1 VATQA
6 SSIRFAPMELMDSQL
21 VRLKRLYPKAL
32 YKPTTHTVSVP
43 RPTEGPAGGRIGAPP
58 LRDTELLDWC
68 AHFVETLLGKPKPV
82 AAG

>member
-1 VATQA
+1 
-6 SSIRFAPMELMDSQL
+6 M
-21 VRLKRLYPKAL
+21 KRLYPKAV
-32 YKPTTHTVSVP
+32 YKAATRIVSVP

-68 AHFVETLLGKPKPV
+68 AHFVQSLLGNSKPV